1 MTGKSIVMSG
11 PSQLRFGNP
20 MAQGVIESLHAT
32 NVVEAREMITSWR
45 GNSSAISAGI
55 ICDIDGT
62 GIKASRLALSGKMG
76 VGPRIS
82 MKTLWGIEDVQL
94 RLQLTF
100 TKDASIFIFPS
111 EGDSR
116 NLSNWIDGNINFKPE
131 AVKGNAIVPWEDI
144 QAKYPD
150 VDFEVSVRAIIL
162 LGKKL
167 GEVSLGIQAL
177 PKAASKID
185 DEVDAGTPLNSWA
198 CPAMSINI
206 GRNTAGNSTKLTD
219 INFSMTELE
228 SDGYGIGNPYYSSRS
243 ILEDT

>member
-11 PSQLRFGNP
+11 PSQLRFGSA
-20 MAQGVIESLHAT
+20 MAQDVIESLHAT
-32 NVVEAREMITSWR
+32 NVVAAREMIAGWR

-82 MKTLWGIEDVQL
+82 MKTLWGVDDPQL

-111 EGDSR
+111 EGECR

-131 AVKGNAIVPWEDI
+131 VVKGSSIVPWEEV

-150 VDFEVSVRAIIL
+150 LDFELSVRAIVL

-177 PKAASKID
+177 PMAANKID
-185 DEVDAGTPLNSWA
+185 EAVDAGTPLNSWA

-206 GRNTAGNSTKLTD
+206 GRNSAGNSTKLTE
-219 INFSMTELE
+219 INFSMTENE
-228 SDGYGIGNPYYSSRS
+228 SEGYGIGNPKFSS
-243 ILEDT
+243 